1 MRRIV
6 SSILVLALLL
16 SLFAASAFASEVEP
30 NEIVQ
35 SEIEAEGGT
44 QPEGGDSVN
53 EAISTEDEPNDLTS
67 QTTQPNETAQPEET
81 TNTVSSDNTARTV
94 TDGLHVVVYYESDQ
108 DSYIPEFKLELWNVA
123 EDKLI
128 SSAVGNSQNFSNGKY
143 SLIFNHPGFKLG
155 DQFALILRSAD
166 GIIDEINF
174 NGYSVKVNTHFKF
187 GIEPFVYYE
196 GVNDEKVFQY
206 LTATKLNPIE
216 ASLKTNGK
224 KIGLQLQSES
234 GTPLKQ
240 LPVNIKLLEGKGT
253 LTAKSNDSGMVWLDS
268 NKLTWKFL
276 VSAEGKIVKDGS
288 NGKAEIELPST
299 VIANTQKGVLTFPI
313 VFENEA
319 TSGSLKVNF
328 TTDANTDLSKAWSEF
343 DIALSDPNGVS
354 SIFTANLD
362 TTEIEGIADGK
373 YKASVTAKYAEVKLN
388 SDALVT
394 LSDGKGGIGGIVKPK
409 HLLEISKDG
418 KSFNFSV
425 INVEKVAD
433 KQYKGT
439 NPISFAV
446 TPGESFMI
454 KDNDTGK
461 VETVAID
468 ANSPITRVVLGAGVV
483 FGGSASTPHT
493 GDDIIYLV
501 IGFILSLS
509 VAAGCF
515 VLYNRKRKNSSP
527 KISALSIMLAVALV
541 APLFAPSG
549 VHAASSD
556 ANVGGTPPASGGAN
570 SSTAAGTFQT
580 SERIAVLQFGFIP
593 NKVKS
598 DGKGVLNPDSK
609 KADLED
615 PFKFNYEDLLFYMAP
630 SKTSDNLFRK
640 AGSGLIT
647 FERGTGVSTLYGNN
661 PLYPD
666 SPKGQSHAE
675 LMKRTLD
682 YADKAIAKSSN
693 INYFEQIIAD
703 TLYNI
708 APSDSNRTLSGE
720 GNVKV
725 IGDSLKGM
733 IEAYILRHGKQD
745 AGEQFDAQVIGSLMF
760 SGYLDLIK
768 SKGILKGEDYTA
780 FEQMMRD
787 KFNKNE
793 LIFFAQTVIGISV
806 KDSRSA
812 YDRDYAF
819 ISMHDATDW
828 YLWTRQKARPT
839 DSVLQGLTANREFE
853 AVSKGGATSAEQGSQ
868 SPYKENG
875 NLPNTFRTYA
885 RDFYAR
891 TLKPVSSAIPMSSDA
906 SVNGFGGWGYQP
918 WGYGDGEAAKKPAIT
933 AELNV
938 TVVDKN
944 GNPTKDSFTVPVNGW
959 SEESQKYLSDLKSA
973 SDVFIAGGMSVEHS
987 GKTYDILPDERAKF
1001 ELIDMKDKE
1010 NINKRQLTK
1019 GATGEEGTVAIPT
1032 SGSDLWEIELGWD
1045 TPLPLDLHKYLGGT
1059 TSLASSTV
1067 ENKYE
1072 GSDAYSNAQ
1081 LTLYVKANEDSIEP
1095 IASNYDVPQWR
1106 LSKYWDNISDKGIN
1120 KAKFNLSL
1128 PISTFTNPKLSPSG
1142 NTLFSLV
1149 DPDLSNTPWA
1159 LSRAKLFNDTPTKN
1173 ISVYNPAASFN
1184 LAGDLLAVRDN
1195 SSVANI
1201 KLASWL
1207 NNFSLFDGRIA
1218 SATTGAAE
1226 NKPVIS
1232 KSHDFKY
1239 GVKSPYSSY
1248 TYSETRYN
1256 WVSTQYGGYFVP
1268 YTWSGSATPSYLTAD
1283 YETSIHFNRYIPKD
1297 SSTPKAIADASDSAN
1312 GMFWQANQG
1321 KESFKVNPEVLYAYD
1336 DASGNTS
1343 VAFAAGD
1350 KLREIRPVS
1359 YNLAQFV
1366 NVEVKPEVVG
1376 ASTATDANAKA
1387 LAKNLN
1393 AGGKQV
1399 IYKGSAITT
1408 NFEVKGELELKTFA
1422 LDIGSSALK
1431 NAWNPSSAYSTDAI
1445 NETYLSEYAT
1455 KDEATG
1461 KWQVTFDANGK
1472 MVIDNKE
1479 HGGQS
1484 AKLTAT
1490 ESKSTVTEHTLE
1502 VRGGKLVGFDGNRN
1516 LNSLPQELK
1525 DALTR
1530 MHILGNDNIFSSFE
1544 RGSGDK
1550 LTEQAVATLGNAVR
1564 GSNDLKVGSG
1574 WYAEDTTTLVIRV
1587 YTTTFELPSHMYVD
1601 KIPMEIPGLEVSG
1614 DKNQFFSKGF
1624 TGHTKLSYK
1633 VGHVGMVFDSSKGDF
1648 GGKRSTDFIVG
1659 NTSIMDTF
1667 STVQ

>member
-6 SSILVLALLL
+6 SSMLVLALLL

-30 NEIVQ
+30 NEVVQ
-35 SEIEAEGGT
+35 SEIGTEGGT
-44 QPEGGDSVN
+44 QPDSVN
-53 EAISTEDEPNDLTS
+53 EAIPTEEVPDDLSS

-81 TNTVSSDNTARTV
+81 TNTVSADNTTRTV
-94 TDGLHVVVYYESDQ
+94 TDGMHVVVYYESDQ
-108 DSYIPEFKLELWNVA
+108 GSYIPEFNLELWNVA
-123 EDKLI
+123 EEKLI

-143 SLIFNHPGFKLG
+143 SLIFNHPGYKLG

-166 GIIDEINF
+166 DIVDEVNF

-196 GVNDEKVFQY
+196 GVNDEKVFQD

-216 ASLKTNGK
+216 ASLKTNPK

-253 LTAKSNDSGMVWLDS
+253 LTAKSDNNGMVWLDS
-268 NKLTWKFL
+268 IKLTWKFL
-276 VSAEGKIVKDGS
+276 VSSEGKIVKDDS

-299 VIANTQKGVLTFPI
+299 VIANTQKSVLTFPI

-319 TSGSLKVNF
+319 TSGSLKVDF
-328 TTDANTDLSKAWSEF
+328 STEANTDLSKAWSTF

-354 SIFTANLD
+354 STFSANLD
-362 TTEIEGIADGK
+362 TKEIEGIVDGK

-418 KSFNFSV
+418 KPFNFSV

-468 ANSPITRVVLGAGVV
+468 ANSPVTRVVLGAGVV

-493 GDDIIYLV
+493 GDDIVYLV

-527 KISALSIMLAVALV
+527 KISVLSIMLAVALV

-570 SSTAAGTFQT
+570 SSTAAGMFQT

-615 PFKFNYEDLLFYMAP
+615 SFKFNYEDLLFYMAP

-666 SPKGQSHAE
+666 SRKGQSHAE

-682 YADKAIAKSSN
+682 YADKAVAKSSN

-708 APSDSNRTLSGE
+708 APSDSNRSLSGE
-720 GNVKV
+720 GNSKV

-733 IEAYILRHGKQD
+733 IEAYILRHGSQD

-760 SGYLDLIK
+760 SGYLDMIK
-768 SKGILKGEDYTA
+768 SKGILKGEEYTG

-787 KFNKNE
+787 KFKKNE
-793 LIFFAQTVIGISV
+793 LIFFAQTVVGISV

-918 WGYGDGEAAKKPAIT
+918 WGYGSNSFGNAPAID
-933 AELNV
+933 AQLNV
-938 TVVDKN
+938 TVVDKSN
-944 GNPTKDSFTVPVNGW
+944 NPVGQPFIVPVNGW
-959 SEESQKYLSDLKSA
+959 SEENKKLLGLLTNDSDL
-973 SDVFIAGGMSVEHS
+973 IIQGGMTITHQ
-987 GKTYDILPDERAKF
+987 GKSYDIIPDQNAKIS
-1001 ELIDMKDKE
+1001 LVDKNDNE
-1010 NINKRQLTK
+1010 NINKANLIK
-1019 GATGEEGTVAIPT
+1019 GEIGIEKTVPVP
-1032 SGSDLWEIELGWD
+1032 SSDGSETWEIELGYD
-1045 TPLPLDLHKYLGGT
+1045 TPLPLDLHKYLGGDGN
-1059 TSLASSTV
+1059 SGVSSV

-1072 GSDAYSNAQ
+1072 GKKEFSNAQ
-1081 LTLYVKANEDSIEP
+1081 LTLYVKAKEDSIEP
-1095 IASNYDVPQWR
+1095 ITSNYDVPQWR

-1120 KAKFNLSL
+1120 KARFNLSL

-1218 SATTGAAE
+1218 SASTGAAE
-1226 NKPVIS
+1226 NKPVVT

-1256 WVSTQYGGYFVP
+1256 WVSTQYGGYYVP

-1283 YETSIHFNRYIPKD
+1283 YETSIRFNRYIPKD
-1297 SSTPKAIADASDSAN
+1297 SSAPKAIADASDSTN
-1312 GMFWQANQG
+1312 GMFWQAKQG
-1321 KESFKVNPEVLYAYD
+1321 KETLKVNPEVLYAYD

-1366 NVEVKPEVVG
+1366 NVEVTPEVVG

-1431 NAWNPSSAYSTDAI
+1431 NAWNLSSAYSTDAI

-1455 KDEATG
+1455 QDEATG

-1472 MVIDNKE
+1472 LVIDNKE

-1490 ESKSTVTEHTLE
+1490 ESSKAIKEHTLE
-1502 VRGGKLVGFDGNRN
+1502 VRGGKLVGVDGNRN
-1516 LNSLPQELK
+1516 LDSLSQELK

-1544 RGSGDK
+1544 SGSGDK

-1587 YTTTFELPSHMYVD
+1587 YTTTFELPSNMYVD

-1648 GGKRSTDFIVG
+1648 GGNRSIDFIVG

>member
-6 SSILVLALLL
+6 SSMLVLALLL

-30 NEIVQ
+30 NEVVQ
-35 SEIEAEGGT
+35 SEIGTEGGT
-44 QPEGGDSVN
+44 QPDSVN
-53 EAISTEDEPNDLTS
+53 EAIPTEEVPDDLSS

-81 TNTVSSDNTARTV
+81 TNTVSADNTTRTV
-94 TDGLHVVVYYESDQ
+94 TDGMHVVVYYESDQ
-108 DSYIPEFKLELWNVA
+108 GSYIPEFNLELWNVA
-123 EDKLI
+123 EEKLI

-143 SLIFNHPGFKLG
+143 SLIFNHPGYKLG

-166 GIIDEINF
+166 DIVDEVNF

-196 GVNDEKVFQY
+196 GVNDEKVFQD

-216 ASLKTNGK
+216 ASLKTNPK

-253 LTAKSNDSGMVWLDS
+253 LTAKSDNNGMVWLDS
-268 NKLTWKFL
+268 IKLTWKFL
-276 VSAEGKIVKDGS
+276 VSSEGKIVKDDS

-299 VIANTQKGVLTFPI
+299 VIANTQKSVLTFPI

-319 TSGSLKVNF
+319 TSGSLKVDF
-328 TTDANTDLSKAWSEF
+328 STEANTDLSKAWSTF

-354 SIFTANLD
+354 STFSANLD
-362 TTEIEGIADGK
+362 TKEIEGIVDGK

-418 KSFNFSV
+418 KPFNFSV

-468 ANSPITRVVLGAGVV
+468 ANSPVTRVVLGAGVV

-493 GDDIIYLV
+493 GDDIVYLV

-527 KISALSIMLAVALV
+527 KISVLSIMLAVALV

-609 KADLED
+609 KADFED
-615 PFKFNYEDLLFYMAP
+615 SFKFNYEDLLFYMAP

-666 SPKGQSHAE
+666 SRKGQSHAE

-682 YADKAIAKSSN
+682 YADKAVAKSSN

-708 APSDSNRTLSGE
+708 APSDSNRSLSGE
-720 GNVKV
+720 GNSKV

-733 IEAYILRHGKQD
+733 IEAYILRHGSQD

-760 SGYLDLIK
+760 SGYLDMIK
-768 SKGILKGEDYTA
+768 SKGILKGEEYTG

-787 KFNKNE
+787 KFKKNE
-793 LIFFAQTVIGISV
+793 LIFFAQTVVGISV

-918 WGYGDGEAAKKPAIT
+918 WGYGSNSFGNAPAID
-933 AELNV
+933 AQLNV
-938 TVVDKN
+938 TVVDKSN
-944 GNPTKDSFTVPVNGW
+944 NPVGQPFIVPVNGW
-959 SEESQKYLSDLKSA
+959 SEENKKLLGLLTNDSDL
-973 SDVFIAGGMSVEHS
+973 IIQGGMTITHQ
-987 GKTYDILPDERAKF
+987 GKSYDIIPDQNAKIS
-1001 ELIDMKDKE
+1001 LVDKNDNE
-1010 NINKRQLTK
+1010 NINKANLIK
-1019 GATGEEGTVAIPT
+1019 GEIGIEKTVPVP
-1032 SGSDLWEIELGWD
+1032 SSDGSETWEIELGYD
-1045 TPLPLDLHKYLGGT
+1045 TPLPLDLHKYLGGDGN
-1059 TSLASSTV
+1059 SGVSSV

-1072 GSDAYSNAQ
+1072 GKKEFSNAQ
-1081 LTLYVKANEDSIEP
+1081 LTLYVKAKEDSIEP
-1095 IASNYDVPQWR
+1095 ITSNYDVPQWR

-1120 KAKFNLSL
+1120 KARFNLSL

-1218 SATTGAAE
+1218 SASTGAAE
-1226 NKPVIS
+1226 NKPVVT

-1256 WVSTQYGGYFVP
+1256 WVSTQYGGYYVP

-1283 YETSIHFNRYIPKD
+1283 YETSIRFNRYIPKD
-1297 SSTPKAIADASDSAN
+1297 SSAPKAIADASDSTN
-1312 GMFWQANQG
+1312 GMFWQAKQG
-1321 KESFKVNPEVLYAYD
+1321 KETLKVNPEVLYAYD

-1366 NVEVKPEVVG
+1366 NVEVTPEVVG

-1431 NAWNPSSAYSTDAI
+1431 NAWNLSSAYSTDAI

-1455 KDEATG
+1455 QDEATG

-1472 MVIDNKE
+1472 LVIDNKE

-1490 ESKSTVTEHTLE
+1490 ESSKAIKEHTLE
-1502 VRGGKLVGFDGNRN
+1502 VRGGKLVGVDGNRN
-1516 LNSLPQELK
+1516 LDSLSQELK

-1544 RGSGDK
+1544 SGSGDK

-1587 YTTTFELPSHMYVD
+1587 YTTTFELPSNMYVD

-1648 GGKRSTDFIVG
+1648 GGNRSIDFIVG

>member
-6 SSILVLALLL
+6 SSMLVLALLL

-30 NEIVQ
+30 NEVVQ
-35 SEIEAEGGT
+35 SEIGTEGGT
-44 QPEGGDSVN
+44 QPDSVN
-53 EAISTEDEPNDLTS
+53 EAIPTEEVPDDLSS

-81 TNTVSSDNTARTV
+81 TNTVSADNTTRTV
-94 TDGLHVVVYYESDQ
+94 TDGMHVVVYYESDQ
-108 DSYIPEFKLELWNVA
+108 GSYIPEFNLELWNVA
-123 EDKLI
+123 EEKLI

-143 SLIFNHPGFKLG
+143 SLIFNHPGYKLG

-166 GIIDEINF
+166 DIVDEVNF

-196 GVNDEKVFQY
+196 GVNDEKVFQD

-216 ASLKTNGK
+216 ASLKTNPK

-253 LTAKSNDSGMVWLDS
+253 LTAKSDNNGMVWLDS
-268 NKLTWKFL
+268 IKLTWKFL
-276 VSAEGKIVKDGS
+276 VSSEGKIVKDDS

-299 VIANTQKGVLTFPI
+299 VIANTQKSVLTFPI

-319 TSGSLKVNF
+319 TSGSLKVDF
-328 TTDANTDLSKAWSEF
+328 STEANTDLSKAWSTF

-354 SIFTANLD
+354 STFSANLD
-362 TTEIEGIADGK
+362 TKEIEGIVDGK

-418 KSFNFSV
+418 KPFNFSV

-468 ANSPITRVVLGAGVV
+468 ANSPVTRVVLGAGVV

-493 GDDIIYLV
+493 GDDIVYLV

-527 KISALSIMLAVALV
+527 KISVLSIMLAVALV

-615 PFKFNYEDLLFYMAP
+615 SFKFNYEDLLFYMAP

-666 SPKGQSHAE
+666 SRKGQSHAE

-682 YADKAIAKSSN
+682 YADKAVAKSSN

-708 APSDSNRTLSGE
+708 APSDSNRSLSGE
-720 GNVKV
+720 GNSKV

-733 IEAYILRHGKQD
+733 IEAYILRHGSQD

-760 SGYLDLIK
+760 SGYLDMIK
-768 SKGILKGEDYTA
+768 SKGILKGEEYTG

-787 KFNKNE
+787 KFKKNE
-793 LIFFAQTVIGISV
+793 LIFFAQTVVGISV

-918 WGYGDGEAAKKPAIT
+918 WGYGSNSFGNAPAID
-933 AELNV
+933 AQLNV
-938 TVVDKN
+938 TVVDKSN
-944 GNPTKDSFTVPVNGW
+944 NPVGQPFIVPVNGW
-959 SEESQKYLSDLKSA
+959 SEENKKLLGLLTNDSDL
-973 SDVFIAGGMSVEHS
+973 IIQGGMTITHQ
-987 GKTYDILPDERAKF
+987 GKSYDIIPDQNAKIS
-1001 ELIDMKDKE
+1001 LVDKNDNE
-1010 NINKRQLTK
+1010 NINKANLIK
-1019 GATGEEGTVAIPT
+1019 GEIGIEKTVPVP
-1032 SGSDLWEIELGWD
+1032 SSDGSETWEIELGYD
-1045 TPLPLDLHKYLGGT
+1045 TPLPLDLHKYLGGDGN
-1059 TSLASSTV
+1059 SGVSSV

-1072 GSDAYSNAQ
+1072 GKKEFSNAQ
-1081 LTLYVKANEDSIEP
+1081 LTLYVKAKEDSIEP
-1095 IASNYDVPQWR
+1095 ITSNYDVPQWR

-1120 KAKFNLSL
+1120 KARFNLSL

-1218 SATTGAAE
+1218 SASTGAAE
-1226 NKPVIS
+1226 NKPVVT

-1256 WVSTQYGGYFVP
+1256 WVSTQYGGYYVP

-1283 YETSIHFNRYIPKD
+1283 YETSIRFNRYIPKD
-1297 SSTPKAIADASDSAN
+1297 SSAPKAIADASDSTN
-1312 GMFWQANQG
+1312 GMFWQAKQG
-1321 KESFKVNPEVLYAYD
+1321 KETLKVNPEVLYAYD

-1366 NVEVKPEVVG
+1366 NVEVTPEVVG

-1431 NAWNPSSAYSTDAI
+1431 NAWNLSSAYSTDAI

-1455 KDEATG
+1455 QDEATG

-1472 MVIDNKE
+1472 LVIDNKE

-1490 ESKSTVTEHTLE
+1490 ESSKAIKEHTLE
-1502 VRGGKLVGFDGNRN
+1502 VRGGKLVGVDGNRN
-1516 LNSLPQELK
+1516 LDSLSQELK

-1544 RGSGDK
+1544 SGSGDK

-1587 YTTTFELPSHMYVD
+1587 YTTTFELPSNMYVD

-1648 GGKRSTDFIVG
+1648 GGNRSIDFIVG